1 MLRKGVIGLVGAAI
15 GLEVYNRRV
24 TLGEGR
30 LEQQLPVQ
38 PTMWHWRFGKVAVY
52 EAGDPQKPPLLLLH
66 GHNAAASAAEMR
78 EPFSRLS
85 EMYHIFAPDLLGY
98 GLSDRPD
105 VSYTPQLYV
114 EFIEEILREVI
125 QRPAIVVASSLTAA
139 YAIEAAAANPEWIT
153 SLILICPTGVRSLAN
168 QSNVGKAIGWIL
180 GLPVLG
186 QALYNGI
193 ASKASIAYF
202 LRRQTYHDAALVSDE
217 VVKRYYRTAHEPGAR
232 YAPAAFVSG
241 RLYWDAS
248 DAWTRLEQPTL
259 IVWGREAKLT
269 PVTGAAAFLA
279 TNPAAELEEID
290 YAGILPHDEQPEQFA
305 TLVGRWNSRTQA

>member
-217 VVKRYYRTAHEPGAR
+217 VVKRYYRTAHAPGAR